1 MANRNKDKAVRAQ
14 RRRMRVRGKIHGT
27 SELPRLTVVKSL
39 KSMYV
44 QIIDDTKHM
53 TLLGMGT
60 TSKAMAGIIGQKDTK
75 TDQAK
80 KLGQMVAQTAL
91 EKGITQVV
99 FDRNR
104 FRYHGRVKALA
115 DGARDKGLKC

>member
-1 MANRNKDKAVRAQ
+1 MANRNKEKAARAL
-14 RRRMRVRGKIHGT
+14 RRRRRVRGKIQGT

-39 KSMYV
+39 KNMYV
-44 QIIDDTKHM
+44 QIIDDTKHV
-53 TLLGMGT
+53 TLFGLGT
-60 TSKAMAGIIGQKDTK
+60 TSKAMAGVIGKKDTK

-91 EKGITQVV
+91 EKGITRVV

-115 DGARDKGLKC
+115 EGARDKGLKC